1 MSDTTT
7 SPVRRRTLG
16 LIFFVVLALFL
27 YVTIAMYN
35 KTFTKVVKVD
45 LRTDS
50 IGNALPLNADVKARG
65 VLVGEVRGTSAEGGD
80 VTAHLAL
87 DPDKAE
93 LIPVNATAQLLPKT
107 LFGERY
113 VSLIIPDDPGRPVTN
128 GDVLV
133 QDTSER
139 TVELGDVLDGLL
151 PLLEAVPPQDLAN
164 TLGALAQG
172 LSGRGEKLGQ
182 TVDDL
187 EQIFR
192 EVNGELPTLQE
203 DLRGL
208 ADFSQT
214 YSEAA
219 PDLVEALNNLRTTGG
234 TVVEQQNQIRTLLAS
249 ATGASSQTADFI
261 EQNSNSII
269 TLSADSKEALQLL
282 ARYSPSFP
290 CTFEGFADAKPA
302 AVDLLAADD
311 PFPGV
316 RANIQFTNPKG
327 RYLPNQDEPRLL
339 DDRGPAC
346 YDDVTAPGR
355 NFPQYPG
362 GSINDGSY
370 QVPSRNPGPETID
383 FFPAPAGSGVPDD
396 VGEIIGTS
404 DGGATPVSY
413 AGSRLEQ
420 DTLDVIY
427 GQATGVDPEE
437 VPSWTTRLGAPAI
450 RGTEVSFQ

>member
-1 MSDTTT
+1 MNDTVST
-7 SPVRRRTLG
+7 VRRRVLG
-16 LIFFVVLALFL
+16 LVFFLVVALFL
-27 YVTIAMYN
+27 YGTIAMYN
-35 KTFTKVVKVD
+35 KTFVKVVEVD

-50 IGNALPLNADVKARG
+50 IGNALPQNADVKARG
-65 VLVGEVRGTSAEGGD
+65 VIVGEVRGTSAEGGV

-87 DPDKAE
+87 DPDKAAQ
-93 LIPVNATAQLLPKT
+93 IPSNTTAQLLPKT

-113 VSLIIPDDPGRPVTN
+113 VSLILPDDPGPAVRN

-139 TVELGDVLDGLL
+139 TVELGEVLDGLL
-151 PLLEAVPPQDLAN
+151 PLLQAIPPQDLAN

-172 LSGRGEKLGQ
+172 LSGRGETLGR
-182 TVDDL
+182 TVENL
-187 EQIFR
+187 EQVFR
-192 EVNGELPTLQE
+192 EVNVELPTLQE

-208 ADFSQT
+208 ADFTQT

-219 PDLVEALNNLRTTGG
+219 PDLVDALDNLRITGN
-234 TVVEQQNQIRTLLAS
+234 TVVEEQNQLRTLLAS
-249 ATGASSQTADFI
+249 ATGASSSTAGFV
-261 EQNSNSII
+261 EQNARSII
-269 TLSADSKEALQLL
+269 RLSADSKEALQLL

-290 CTFEGFADAKPA
+290 CMLTGFADAAPA
-302 AVDLLAADD
+302 AKDLLAVDD

-370 QVPSRNPGPETID
+370 QVPSRNPGPETIP
-383 FFPAPAGSGVPDD
+383 FFPAPEGSGVPDD

-404 DGGATPVSY
+404 PGSGATPVSY
-413 AGSRLEQ
+413 AGSRVEQ

-427 GQATGVDPEE
+427 GQATGVDPEA

-450 RGTEVSFQ
+450 RGTEVSLR